1 MESANRALDLVSIDD
16 FVGTRVEGQ
25 RAELVGGIVYLMSG
39 GTDRHN
45 KIAVNAILALG
56 GPSRTL
62 GCELFMSDMALQAS
76 DDTVYY
82 PDVMAVCDSQGDTNL
97 TRTKPCLVIE
107 VLSPSTKSF
116 DEREKRIAYR
126 QIPTMRDYL
135 IVHPEDEM
143 VDHHHREV
151 SGTWSWTV
159 RNRGD
164 ACPSTCLGPLAIEDL
179 FVGL

>member
-1 MESANRALDLVSIDD
+1 MELADRSLDLISVDD
-16 FVGTRVEGQ
+16 FVRTRVEGQ
-25 RAELVGGIVYLMSG
+25 RAELVGGIVYLMTG

-56 GPSRTL
+56 TASRTL
-62 GCELFMSDMALQAS
+62 GCELFTSDMGIQAS
-76 DDTVYY
+76 ADTVYY
-82 PDVMAVCDSQGDTNL
+82 PDVMAVCDSEGDTNL
-97 TRTKPCLVIE
+97 TRTKPCLIIE

-126 QIPTMRDYL
+126 QILSMRDYL

-143 VDHHHREV
+143 VDHHHREDT
-151 SGTWSWTV
+151 GTWSWTV

-164 ACPSTCLGPLAIEDL
+164 VCPTTCLGPLAIEDL

>member
-1 MESANRALDLVSIDD
+1 MESSARSLGLVGVDE
-16 FVGTRVEGQ
+16 FVSTRVEGQ

-45 KIAVNAILALG
+45 KIGVNAIGALL
-56 GPSRTL
+56 GPSRAL
-62 GCELFMSDMALQAS
+62 GCELFMSDMAVQTSS
-76 DDTVYY
+76 DTIYY
-82 PDVMAVCDSQGDTNL
+82 PDVMVVCDNAGDTNL
-97 TRTKPCLVIE
+97 TRTKPCLIIE

-126 QIPTMRDYL
+126 QIPSMRDYL
-135 IVHPEDEM
+135 IVHPEIEM
-143 VDHHHREV
+143 VDHHHRED

-164 ACPSTCLGPLAIEDL
+164 FCPATCLGPLAIEDL